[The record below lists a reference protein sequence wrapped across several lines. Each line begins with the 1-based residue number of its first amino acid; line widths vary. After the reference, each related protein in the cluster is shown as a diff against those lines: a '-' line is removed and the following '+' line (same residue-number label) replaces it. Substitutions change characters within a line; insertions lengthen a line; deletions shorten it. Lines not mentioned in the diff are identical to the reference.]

1 MAGTGDDT
9 TAKWVGLLVFLL
21 GIAFLVLV
29 FILAY
34 KDLTGAGVLGRLMAP
49 LPTVEGRAAPEA
61 NTALQ
66 TLAVKAVL
74 FFLMAYIGS
83 AVAGR
88 GIGMYAASRMPHE
101 V

>member
-1 MAGTGDDT
+1 MARSDT
-9 TAKWVGLLVFLL
+9 DAVARWVGVGVFLL
-21 GIAFLVLV
+21 GIVFLIII
-29 FILAY
+29 FNLAY
-34 KDLTGAGVLGRLMAP
+34 RDLTGAGVLGKLGPAA
-49 LPTVEGRAAPEA
+49 VEGRPAVEA

-66 TLAVKAVL
+66 TLAVKGVM

-88 GIGMYAASRMPHE
+88 GIGMYAASRAPHD